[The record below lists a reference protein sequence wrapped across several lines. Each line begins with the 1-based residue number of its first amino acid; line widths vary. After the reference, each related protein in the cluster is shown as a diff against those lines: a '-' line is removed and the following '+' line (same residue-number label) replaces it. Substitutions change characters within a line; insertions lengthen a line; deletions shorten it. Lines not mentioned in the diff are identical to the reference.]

1 MMSDNVSLL
10 VNEYVNVKF
19 NADISVNTYGKVN
32 EYVNVKFNANTYG
45 KVKMLVSN
53 EH

>member
-19 NADISVNTYGKVN
+19 NADISVNTYG
-32 EYVNVKFNANTYG
+32 YVNVKFNANTYG
-45 KVKMLVSN
+45 RVKS
-53 EH
+53 